1 LSALQHHDQVFLI
14 ASGNATEAQ
23 NTDVCMILCLKF
35 SADHLCLSTPHCHK
49 LLTSVGIHGSLSLLY
64 TMKVMVLHFVI
75 DISEVLA
82 TLISCHMLWIFICN
96 LIKMSFGAAHEFNN
110 ILLKPLL
117 FLNNF
122 DCSCG
127 RSRVE
132 SSSLQLLSGACCLP
146 HPKKVKTG
154 GDDAYFI
161 CSSEQVVGVADGVGG
176 WADMG
181 VDAGEYAR
189 ELMTQSMIA
198 VCQEPQGF
206 IDPAR
211 VMARAHSKTKC
222 RGSSTACILALSDY
236 VSISAP
242 FLSFHLLVC
251 GP

>member
-1 LSALQHHDQVFLI
+1 
-14 ASGNATEAQ
+14 
-23 NTDVCMILCLKF
+23 
-35 SADHLCLSTPHCHK
+35 
-49 LLTSVGIHGSLSLLY
+49 
-64 TMKVMVLHFVI
+64 
-75 DISEVLA
+75 
-82 TLISCHMLWIFICN
+82 
-96 LIKMSFGAAHEFNN
+96 
-110 ILLKPLL
+110 
-117 FLNNF
+117 
-122 DCSCG
+122 
-127 RSRVE
+127 
-132 SSSLQLLSGACCLP
+132 
-146 HPKKVKTG
+146 VKTG